1 MEKFHMFDDRIYQM
15 TNGVKAADRII
26 YTVML
31 NEQKF
36 YHDKGQYYTPSYA
49 HLGQYAGITRTTVIA
64 CMKRLEA
71 HGLIK
76 KTNVASNQ
84 CVIKVYSLDEVPEVL
99 TELTAKEARKAKL
112 ESKVTQSVKKDD
124 PLSQNS
130 LPTESK
136 FFTQSVK
143 IFDTY
148 NNSNNKKELINNN
161 KEDDFLSLDELNDFL
176 SMNESDL
183 DSEATK
189 EASKTSDLEEDKISD
204 VNVDSD
210 HKNTQCPATDDEMD
224 PFDDYLDEESE
235 LTAKEARKAK
245 LESKVTQSVKKD
257 DPLSQNSLPTESKFF
272 TQSVKIF
279 DTYNNSNNKKELINN
294 NKEDDFLSLDEL
306 NDFLSMNESDLDSEA
321 TKEASKTS
329 DLEED
334 KISDVN
340 VDSDHKNT
348 QCPATDDEM
357 DPFDDYL
364 DEESER
370 EEAIKKAQRKA
381 EIKSRIEM
389 AKLKNKVND
398 LDDFDDG
405 DDDDFSFTPKKKV
418 VSENK
423 KQRIKPKMY
432 YAGGG
437 IQ

>member
-49 HLGQYAGITRTTVIA
+49 HLGQYAGITRTSVIA

-148 NNSNNKKELINNN
+148 NNSNNKEELTNNN
-161 KEDDFLSLDELNDFL
+161 KEDDFEGESLKRGASLC
-176 SMNESDL
+176 
-183 DSEATK
+183 DSHECDSLGIEETVK
-189 EASKTSDLEEDKISD
+189 ETVKTSDLD
-204 VNVDSD
+204 
-210 HKNTQCPATDDEMD
+210 
-224 PFDDYLDEESE
+224 
-235 LTAKEARKAK
+235 
-245 LESKVTQSVKKD
+245 
-257 DPLSQNSLPTESKFF
+257 
-272 TQSVKIF
+272 
-279 DTYNNSNNKKELINN
+279 
-294 NKEDDFLSLDEL
+294 
-306 NDFLSMNESDLDSEA
+306 
-321 TKEASKTS
+321 
-329 DLEED
+329 DLEVSSKQD
-334 KISDVN
+334 KEISDVN

-423 KQRIKPKMY
+423 KQRIKPKMC

>member
-49 HLGQYAGITRTTVIA
+49 HLGQYAGITRTSVIA

-161 KEDDFLSLDELNDFL
+161 KEDDFEEESLKKGASLCDSHECDSLDIEEAIKETVKTSDLD
-176 SMNESDL
+176 DL

-189 EASKTSDLEEDKISD
+189 EAVKKEDKISD
-204 VNVDSD
+204 VNEVSD
-210 HKNTQCPATDDEMD
+210 QQDTPCRLESTDDEVPD
-224 PFDDYLDEESE
+224 VDLDDEEDPEEE
-235 LTAKEARKAK
+235 LK
-245 LESKVTQSVKKD
+245 
-257 DPLSQNSLPTESKFF
+257 
-272 TQSVKIF
+272 
-279 DTYNNSNNKKELINN
+279 
-294 NKEDDFLSLDEL
+294 
-306 NDFLSMNESDLDSEA
+306 
-321 TKEASKTS
+321 
-329 DLEED
+329 
-334 KISDVN
+334 
-340 VDSDHKNT
+340 
-348 QCPATDDEM
+348 
-357 DPFDDYL
+357 
-364 DEESER
+364 R
-370 EEAIKKAQRKA
+370 EQRKA
-381 EIKSRIEM
+381 EIKERFRK
-389 AKLKNKVND
+389 AKLKNRID
-398 LDDFDDG
+398 ELDDFDDS
-405 DDDDFSFTPKKKV
+405 DDDDFSFTPKKKTHT
-418 VSENK
+418 EPK
-423 KQRIKPKMY
+423 KEKVKVRRI
-432 YAGGG
+432 YAGGMR
-437 IQ
+437 

>member
-49 HLGQYAGITRTTVIA
+49 HLGQYAGITRTSVIA

-99 TELTAKEARKAKL
+99 TELTAKEVRKAKL

-161 KEDDFLSLDELNDFL
+161 KEDDFEEESLKKGASLC
-176 SMNESDL
+176 
-183 DSEATK
+183 DSHKCDSLGIEEAIK
-189 EASKTSDLEEDKISD
+189 ETVKTSDLDDLEVSPKKTSKQDKEIFD
-204 VNVDSD
+204 VNEVSD
-210 HKNTQCPATDDEMD
+210 QQDTPCRLESTDDELPD
-224 PFDDYLDEESE
+224 VDLDDEEDPEEE
-235 LTAKEARKAK
+235 LK
-245 LESKVTQSVKKD
+245 
-257 DPLSQNSLPTESKFF
+257 
-272 TQSVKIF
+272 
-279 DTYNNSNNKKELINN
+279 
-294 NKEDDFLSLDEL
+294 
-306 NDFLSMNESDLDSEA
+306 
-321 TKEASKTS
+321 
-329 DLEED
+329 
-334 KISDVN
+334 
-340 VDSDHKNT
+340 
-348 QCPATDDEM
+348 
-357 DPFDDYL
+357 
-364 DEESER
+364 R
-370 EEAIKKAQRKA
+370 EQRKA
-381 EIKSRIEM
+381 EIKERFRK
-389 AKLKNKVND
+389 AKLKNRID
-398 LDDFDDG
+398 ELDDFDDS
-405 DDDDFSFTPKKKV
+405 DDDFTYRPKKKTHT
-418 VSENK
+418 EPK
-423 KQRIKPKMY
+423 KEGVKVRRI
-432 YAGGG
+432 YAGGMR
-437 IQ
+437 

>member
-1 MEKFHMFDDRIYQM
+1 MSKYNPNQFYKFDVRISQLSEEINAAARLIYMVMVHSCDFYEEKYKSYSPSIDHLAYMA
-15 TNGVKAADRII
+15 GVSK
-26 YTVML
+26 
-31 NEQKF
+31 
-36 YHDKGQYYTPSYA
+36 
-49 HLGQYAGITRTTVIA
+49 RTAIRAIET
-64 CMKRLEA
+64 LEK
-71 HGLIK
+71 HGLIQVQK
-76 KTNVASNQ
+76 NQGRQSTYRVFTLDDKPELLVRPTSQEVAASVRQNDTTTSDKMTPLPVTKCHGGSDKMSPVLDKLLDKT
-84 CVIKVYSLDEVPEVL
+84 LDNNIIDKSKD
-99 TELTAKEARKAKL
+99 TEL
-112 ESKVTQSVKKDD
+112 DD
-124 PLSQNS
+124 G
-130 LPTESK
+130 
-136 FFTQSVK
+136 
-143 IFDTY
+143 
-148 NNSNNKKELINNN
+148 IN
-161 KEDDFLSLDELNDFL
+161 EDDFLSLDELNDFL

-189 EASKTSDLEEDKISD
+189 ET
-204 VNVDSD
+204 
-210 HKNTQCPATDDEMD
+210 
-224 PFDDYLDEESE
+224 
-235 LTAKEARKAK
+235 
-245 LESKVTQSVKKD
+245 
-257 DPLSQNSLPTESKFF
+257 
-272 TQSVKIF
+272 
-279 DTYNNSNNKKELINN
+279 
-294 NKEDDFLSLDEL
+294 
-306 NDFLSMNESDLDSEA
+306 
-321 TKEASKTS
+321 SKTS

>member
-49 HLGQYAGITRTTVIA
+49 HLGQYAGITRTSVIA

-148 NNSNNKKELINNN
+148 NNSNNKKKFINNN
-161 KEDDFLSLDELNDFL
+161 KEDDFEEESLKKGASLCDSHECDSLGIEEAIKEAVKTSDL
-176 SMNESDL
+176 DDL

-189 EASKTSDLEEDKISD
+189 EAI
-204 VNVDSD
+204 
-210 HKNTQCPATDDEMD
+210 
-224 PFDDYLDEESE
+224 
-235 LTAKEARKAK
+235 
-245 LESKVTQSVKKD
+245 KK
-257 DPLSQNSLPTESKFF
+257 
-272 TQSVKIF
+272 
-279 DTYNNSNNKKELINN
+279 
-294 NKEDDFLSLDEL
+294 
-306 NDFLSMNESDLDSEA
+306 
-321 TKEASKTS
+321 
-329 DLEED
+329 ED

-381 EIKSRIEM
+381 EIKSRIAM
-389 AKLKNKVND
+389 AKQKNKVSD
-398 LDDFDDG
+398 LDDFDDS
-405 DDDDFSFTPKKKV
+405 DDDFTYRPKKKTHTD
-418 VSENK
+418 SK
-423 KQRIKPKMY
+423 KEKIKPKMY

>member
-49 HLGQYAGITRTTVIA
+49 HLGQYAGITRTSVIA

-189 EASKTSDLEEDKISD
+189 ETSKTSDLEEDKISD
-204 VNVDSD
+204 VIASSD
-210 HKNTQCPATDDEMD
+210 HKNTQCPATDDELPD
-224 PFDDYLDEESE
+224 VDLDDEEDPEEE
-235 LTAKEARKAK
+235 LK
-245 LESKVTQSVKKD
+245 
-257 DPLSQNSLPTESKFF
+257 
-272 TQSVKIF
+272 
-279 DTYNNSNNKKELINN
+279 
-294 NKEDDFLSLDEL
+294 
-306 NDFLSMNESDLDSEA
+306 
-321 TKEASKTS
+321 
-329 DLEED
+329 
-334 KISDVN
+334 
-340 VDSDHKNT
+340 
-348 QCPATDDEM
+348 
-357 DPFDDYL
+357 
-364 DEESER
+364 R
-370 EEAIKKAQRKA
+370 EQRKA
-381 EIKSRIEM
+381 EIKERFRK
-389 AKLKNKVND
+389 AKLKNRVD
-398 LDDFDDG
+398 ELDDFDDS
-405 DDDDFSFTPKKKV
+405 DDDDFSFTPRKKTHTD
-418 VSENK
+418 SK
-423 KQRIKPKMY
+423 KEKIKPKMY
-432 YAGGG
+432 FAGGG
-437 IQ
+437 IKQ

>member
-49 HLGQYAGITRTTVIA
+49 HLGQYAGITRTSVIA

-99 TELTAKEARKAKL
+99 TELTAKEARKVKL

-161 KEDDFLSLDELNDFL
+161 KEDDFE
-176 SMNESDL
+176 E
-183 DSEATK
+183 EATK
-189 EASKTSDLEEDKISD
+189 KGASLCDSHECDSLGIEEAIKEAVKTSDLDDLEVSPKKTSKQDKEISD
-204 VNVDSD
+204 VIASSD

-224 PFDDYLDEESE
+224 PFDDYLD
-235 LTAKEARKAK
+235 
-245 LESKVTQSVKKD
+245 D
-257 DPLSQNSLPTESKFF
+257 
-272 TQSVKIF
+272 
-279 DTYNNSNNKKELINN
+279 
-294 NKEDDFLSLDEL
+294 
-306 NDFLSMNESDLDSEA
+306 
-321 TKEASKTS
+321 
-329 DLEED
+329 EED
-334 KISDVN
+334 
-340 VDSDHKNT
+340 
-348 QCPATDDEM
+348 P
-357 DPFDDYL
+357 
-364 DEESER
+364 EEELKR
-370 EEAIKKAQRKA
+370 EQRKA
-381 EIKSRIEM
+381 EIKERFRN
-389 AKLKNKVND
+389 AKLKNKVSD
-398 LDDFDDG
+398 LDDFDDS
-405 DDDDFSFTPKKKV
+405 DDDFTYRPKKKTHTD
-418 VSENK
+418 SK
-423 KQRIKPKMY
+423 KEKIKPKMY
-432 YAGGG
+432 FAGGG
-437 IQ
+437 MRQ

>member
-49 HLGQYAGITRTTVIA
+49 HLGQYAGITRTSVIA

-161 KEDDFLSLDELNDFL
+161 KEDDFEEESLKKGASLC
-176 SMNESDL
+176 
-183 DSEATK
+183 DSHKCDSLGIEEAIK
-189 EASKTSDLEEDKISD
+189 ETVKTSDLDDLEVSSKKTSKQDKEISD
-204 VNVDSD
+204 VNEVSD
-210 HKNTQCPATDDEMD
+210 QQDTPCRLESTDDELPD
-224 PFDDYLDEESE
+224 VDIDDEEDPEEE
-235 LTAKEARKAK
+235 LK
-245 LESKVTQSVKKD
+245 
-257 DPLSQNSLPTESKFF
+257 
-272 TQSVKIF
+272 
-279 DTYNNSNNKKELINN
+279 
-294 NKEDDFLSLDEL
+294 
-306 NDFLSMNESDLDSEA
+306 
-321 TKEASKTS
+321 
-329 DLEED
+329 
-334 KISDVN
+334 
-340 VDSDHKNT
+340 
-348 QCPATDDEM
+348 
-357 DPFDDYL
+357 
-364 DEESER
+364 R
-370 EEAIKKAQRKA
+370 EQRKA
-381 EIKSRIEM
+381 EIKERFRK
-389 AKLKNKVND
+389 AKLKNKVSD
-398 LDDFDDG
+398 LDDFDDS
-405 DDDDFSFTPKKKV
+405 DDDFTYRPKKKTHT
-418 VSENK
+418 EPK
-423 KQRIKPKMY
+423 KEGVKVRRI
-432 YAGGG
+432 YAGGMR
-437 IQ
+437 

>member
-49 HLGQYAGITRTTVIA
+49 HLGQYAGITRTSVIA

-161 KEDDFLSLDELNDFL
+161 KEDDFEEESLKKGASLC
-176 SMNESDL
+176 
-183 DSEATK
+183 DSHKCDSLGIEEAIK
-189 EASKTSDLEEDKISD
+189 ETVKTSDLDDLEVSSKKTSQPDREISD
-204 VNVDSD
+204 VIASSD
-210 HKNTQCPATDDEMD
+210 HKNTQCPATDDELPD
-224 PFDDYLDEESE
+224 VDLDDEEDPEEE
-235 LTAKEARKAK
+235 LK
-245 LESKVTQSVKKD
+245 
-257 DPLSQNSLPTESKFF
+257 
-272 TQSVKIF
+272 
-279 DTYNNSNNKKELINN
+279 
-294 NKEDDFLSLDEL
+294 
-306 NDFLSMNESDLDSEA
+306 
-321 TKEASKTS
+321 
-329 DLEED
+329 
-334 KISDVN
+334 
-340 VDSDHKNT
+340 
-348 QCPATDDEM
+348 
-357 DPFDDYL
+357 
-364 DEESER
+364 R
-370 EEAIKKAQRKA
+370 EQRKA
-381 EIKSRIEM
+381 EIKERFRK
-389 AKLKNKVND
+389 AKLKNRID
-398 LDDFDDG
+398 ELDDFDDG
-405 DDDDFSFTPKKKV
+405 DDDFTYRPKKKTHTD
-418 VSENK
+418 SK
-423 KQRIKPKMY
+423 KEKIKPKMY
-432 YAGGG
+432 FAGGG
-437 IQ
+437 IK

>member
-36 YHDKGQYYTPSYA
+36 YHDKGQYYTPSYT
-49 HLGQYAGITRTTVIA
+49 HLGQYAGITRTSVIA
-64 CMKRLEA
+64 CMKRLEV

-161 KEDDFLSLDELNDFL
+161 KEDDFE
-176 SMNESDL
+176 
-183 DSEATK
+183 
-189 EASKTSDLEEDKISD
+189 
-204 VNVDSD
+204 
-210 HKNTQCPATDDEMD
+210 
-224 PFDDYLDEESE
+224 EES
-235 LTAKEARKAK
+235 L
-245 LESKVTQSVKKD
+245 KKGA
-257 DPLSQNSLPTESKFF
+257 SLCDSHECD
-272 TQSVKIF
+272 I
-279 DTYNNSNNKKELINN
+279 
-294 NKEDDFLSLDEL
+294 KEDDFLSLDEL

-321 TKEASKTS
+321 TKESIKK
-329 DLEED
+329 ED

-340 VDSDHKNT
+340 IDSDHKNT

-357 DPFDDYL
+357 DPFDDDEE

-370 EEAIKKAQRKA
+370 EKSIKMA
-381 EIKSRIEM
+381 EKKKRFEL
-389 AKLKNKVND
+389 ARQKNKVSG
-398 LDDFDDG
+398 LDPFDDSE
-405 DDDDFSFTPKKKV
+405 DDYYLSPKKKQTQDD
-418 VSENK
+418 K
-423 KQRIKPKMY
+423 KQKIKPKMY
-432 YAGGG
+432 FAGGG
-437 IQ
+437 MR

>member
-1 MEKFHMFDDRIYQM
+1 MSKYNPNQFYKFDVRISQLSEEINAAARLIYMVMVHSCDFYEEKYKSYSPSIDHLAYMA
-15 TNGVKAADRII
+15 GVSK
-26 YTVML
+26 
-31 NEQKF
+31 
-36 YHDKGQYYTPSYA
+36 
-49 HLGQYAGITRTTVIA
+49 RTAIRAIET
-64 CMKRLEA
+64 LEK
-71 HGLIK
+71 HGLIQVQK
-76 KTNVASNQ
+76 NQGRQSTYRVFTLDDKPELLVRPTSQEVAASVRQNDTTTSDKMSSVPVTKCHGGSDKMSPVLDKLLDKT
-84 CVIKVYSLDEVPEVL
+84 LDNNIIDKS
-99 TELTAKEARKAKL
+99 KETGL
-112 ESKVTQSVKKDD
+112 NDD
-124 PLSQNS
+124 
-130 LPTESK
+130 
-136 FFTQSVK
+136 V
-143 IFDTY
+143 
-148 NNSNNKKELINNN
+148 

-189 EASKTSDLEEDKISD
+189 EASKTSDL
-204 VNVDSD
+204 
-210 HKNTQCPATDDEMD
+210 DD
-224 PFDDYLDEESE
+224 
-235 LTAKEARKAK
+235 
-245 LESKVTQSVKKD
+245 LEVSSK
-257 DPLSQNSLPTESKFF
+257 
-272 TQSVKIF
+272 
-279 DTYNNSNNKKELINN
+279 
-294 NKEDDFLSLDEL
+294 
-306 NDFLSMNESDLDSEA
+306 
-321 TKEASKTS
+321 KTS
-329 DLEED
+329 KQD
-334 KISDVN
+334 KEISDVN

>member
-49 HLGQYAGITRTTVIA
+49 HLGQYAGITRTSVIA

-161 KEDDFLSLDELNDFL
+161 KEDDFE
-176 SMNESDL
+176 
-183 DSEATK
+183 
-189 EASKTSDLEEDKISD
+189 
-204 VNVDSD
+204 
-210 HKNTQCPATDDEMD
+210 
-224 PFDDYLDEESE
+224 EES
-235 LTAKEARKAK
+235 L
-245 LESKVTQSVKKD
+245 KKGA
-257 DPLSQNSLPTESKFF
+257 SLCDSHECN
-272 TQSVKIF
+272 I
-279 DTYNNSNNKKELINN
+279 
-294 NKEDDFLSLDEL
+294 KEDDFLSLDEL

-321 TKEASKTS
+321 TKETSKTS

-334 KISDVN
+334 KISDVIAS
-340 VDSDHKNT
+340 SDHKNT

-357 DPFDDYL
+357 DPFDDDEE

-370 EEAIKKAQRKA
+370 EKAIKRVEKKKRFELARQ
-381 EIKSRIEM
+381 
-389 AKLKNKVND
+389 KNKVSG
-398 LDDFDDG
+398 LDPFDDS
-405 DDDDFSFTPKKKV
+405 DDDDFSFTPKKKQTQDD
-418 VSENK
+418 K
-423 KQRIKPKMY
+423 KQKIKPKMY
-432 YAGGG
+432 FAGGG
-437 IQ
+437 MR

>member
-49 HLGQYAGITRTTVIA
+49 HLGQYAGITRTSVIA

-161 KEDDFLSLDELNDFL
+161 KEDDFEEESLKKGASLRDSHECDSLDIEEAIKETVKTSDLD
-176 SMNESDL
+176 DL

-189 EASKTSDLEEDKISD
+189 EAVKKEDKISD
-204 VNVDSD
+204 VNEVSD
-210 HKNTQCPATDDEMD
+210 QQDTPCRLESTDDELPD
-224 PFDDYLDEESE
+224 VDLDDEEDPEEE
-235 LTAKEARKAK
+235 LK
-245 LESKVTQSVKKD
+245 
-257 DPLSQNSLPTESKFF
+257 
-272 TQSVKIF
+272 
-279 DTYNNSNNKKELINN
+279 
-294 NKEDDFLSLDEL
+294 
-306 NDFLSMNESDLDSEA
+306 
-321 TKEASKTS
+321 
-329 DLEED
+329 
-334 KISDVN
+334 
-340 VDSDHKNT
+340 
-348 QCPATDDEM
+348 
-357 DPFDDYL
+357 
-364 DEESER
+364 R
-370 EEAIKKAQRKA
+370 EQRKA
-381 EIKSRIEM
+381 EIKERFRK
-389 AKLKNKVND
+389 AKLKNKVD
-398 LDDFDDG
+398 ELDDFDDS
-405 DDDDFSFTPKKKV
+405 DDDFTFTPKKKTHT
-418 VSENK
+418 EPK
-423 KQRIKPKMY
+423 KEKVKVRRVY
-432 YAGGG
+432 GGG
-437 IQ
+437 MF

>member
-1 MEKFHMFDDRIYQM
+1 MEKFHMFDDCIYQM

-49 HLGQYAGITRTTVIA
+49 HLGQYAGITRTSVIA

-161 KEDDFLSLDELNDFL
+161 KEDDFE
-176 SMNESDL
+176 
-183 DSEATK
+183 
-189 EASKTSDLEEDKISD
+189 
-204 VNVDSD
+204 
-210 HKNTQCPATDDEMD
+210 
-224 PFDDYLDEESE
+224 EES
-235 LTAKEARKAK
+235 L
-245 LESKVTQSVKKD
+245 KKGA
-257 DPLSQNSLPTESKFF
+257 SLCDSHECN
-272 TQSVKIF
+272 I
-279 DTYNNSNNKKELINN
+279 
-294 NKEDDFLSLDEL
+294 KEDDFLSLDEL

-321 TKEASKTS
+321 TKETSKTS

-334 KISDVN
+334 KISDVIAS
-340 VDSDHKNT
+340 SDHKNT

-357 DPFDDYL
+357 DPFDDDEE

-370 EEAIKKAQRKA
+370 EKAIKRVEKKKRFELARQ
-381 EIKSRIEM
+381 
-389 AKLKNKVND
+389 KNKVSG
-398 LDDFDDG
+398 LDPFDDS
-405 DDDDFSFTPKKKV
+405 DDDDFSFTPKKKQTQDD
-418 VSENK
+418 K
-423 KQRIKPKMY
+423 KQKIKPKMY
-432 YAGGG
+432 FAGGG
-437 IQ
+437 MC

>member
-49 HLGQYAGITRTTVIA
+49 HLGQYAGITRTSVIA

-189 EASKTSDLEEDKISD
+189 ET
-204 VNVDSD
+204 
-210 HKNTQCPATDDEMD
+210 
-224 PFDDYLDEESE
+224 
-235 LTAKEARKAK
+235 
-245 LESKVTQSVKKD
+245 
-257 DPLSQNSLPTESKFF
+257 
-272 TQSVKIF
+272 
-279 DTYNNSNNKKELINN
+279 
-294 NKEDDFLSLDEL
+294 
-306 NDFLSMNESDLDSEA
+306 
-321 TKEASKTS
+321 SKTS

-370 EEAIKKAQRKA
+370 EEAIKKA

>member
-49 HLGQYAGITRTTVIA
+49 HLGQYAGITRTSVIA

-112 ESKVTQSVKKDD
+112 ESKVSQSVKKDD

-148 NNSNNKKELINNN
+148 NNSNNNKELINNN
-161 KEDDFLSLDELNDFL
+161 KEDDFEEESLKKGASLCDSHECDIKEDDFLSLDELNDFL

-189 EASKTSDLEEDKISD
+189 EVVKKEDKISD
-204 VNVDSD
+204 VIASSD

-224 PFDDYLDEESE
+224 PFDDDEE
-235 LTAKEARKAK
+235 
-245 LESKVTQSVKKD
+245 
-257 DPLSQNSLPTESKFF
+257 
-272 TQSVKIF
+272 
-279 DTYNNSNNKKELINN
+279 
-294 NKEDDFLSLDEL
+294 
-306 NDFLSMNESDLDSEA
+306 
-321 TKEASKTS
+321 
-329 DLEED
+329 
-334 KISDVN
+334 
-340 VDSDHKNT
+340 
-348 QCPATDDEM
+348 
-357 DPFDDYL
+357 

-370 EEAIKKAQRKA
+370 EKAIKRVEKKKRFELARQ
-381 EIKSRIEM
+381 
-389 AKLKNKVND
+389 KNKVSG
-398 LDDFDDG
+398 LDPFDDSE
-405 DDDDFSFTPKKKV
+405 DDYYLSPKKKQTQDD
-418 VSENK
+418 K
-423 KQRIKPKMY
+423 KQKIKPKMY
-432 YAGGG
+432 FAGGR
-437 IQ
+437 IKQ

>member
-1 MEKFHMFDDRIYQM
+1 MGKFHMFDDRIYQM

-49 HLGQYAGITRTTVIA
+49 HLGQYAGITRTSVIA

-148 NNSNNKKELINNN
+148 NNSNNSNNN
-161 KEDDFLSLDELNDFL
+161 KEDDFEEESLKKGASLC
-176 SMNESDL
+176 
-183 DSEATK
+183 DSHECDSLGIK
-189 EASKTSDLEEDKISD
+189 ETVKTSDLDDLEVSPKKTSKQDKEISD
-204 VNVDSD
+204 VNIDSD

-224 PFDDYLDEESE
+224 PFDDEE
-235 LTAKEARKAK
+235 
-245 LESKVTQSVKKD
+245 
-257 DPLSQNSLPTESKFF
+257 
-272 TQSVKIF
+272 
-279 DTYNNSNNKKELINN
+279 
-294 NKEDDFLSLDEL
+294 
-306 NDFLSMNESDLDSEA
+306 
-321 TKEASKTS
+321 
-329 DLEED
+329 
-334 KISDVN
+334 
-340 VDSDHKNT
+340 
-348 QCPATDDEM
+348 
-357 DPFDDYL
+357 

-370 EEAIKKAQRKA
+370 EKAIKRVEKKKRFELARQ
-381 EIKSRIEM
+381 
-389 AKLKNKVND
+389 KNKVSG
-398 LDDFDDG
+398 LDPFDDSE
-405 DDDDFSFTPKKKV
+405 DDYYLSPKKKQTQDD
-418 VSENK
+418 K
-423 KQRIKPKMY
+423 KQKIKPKMY
-432 YAGGG
+432 FAGGG
-437 IQ
+437 MR